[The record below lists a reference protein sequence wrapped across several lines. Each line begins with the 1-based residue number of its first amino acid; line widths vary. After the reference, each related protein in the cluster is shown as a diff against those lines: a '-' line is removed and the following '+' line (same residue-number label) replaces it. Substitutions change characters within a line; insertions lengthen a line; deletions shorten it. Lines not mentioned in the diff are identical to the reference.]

1 MCAIKIFKN
10 HRREMHTNL
19 RIMAYFCEGKK
30 WKSMENIQQGPAPFY
45 FLKIAVKHR
54 VNIC

>member
-19 RIMAYFCEGKK
+19 RIMAVT
-30 WKSMENIQQGPAPFY
+30 S
-45 FLKIAVKHR
+45 VKERNGNQWRTFNR
-54 VNIC
+54 VLHHFIF